1 MQSRIRLGGKRTRY
15 NQRTRLET
23 HAKLRRQAS
32 TSRELAALIRH
43 WPTNW
48 QKAKLS
54 DYIQHAPSA
63 SPFPLGTAQDRISN
77 SGKFKLHH
85 MRGGPMRPLVL
96 IGLLFVVASSLAQ
109 TQKTPDVA
117 EFVSVAAPVVVLY
130 HVRVVDGTGAAAKD
144 DQAIVIAN
152 GKIQSIGPATS
163 VQIPQGAQ
171 LLARPGY
178 TVIPG
183 LVGMHDHLYYT
194 DSIALQVVGGRIGEP
209 GLFVAEIPYT
219 APRLYLAA
227 GGTTM
232 RTTGS
237 LEPYTDLKVKSR
249 IDANLMPGPSIDATA
264 PYLEGAPTRF
274 AQMHELTGS
283 EDAKRM
289 VDYWAAEG
297 MTSYKA
303 YMNITREE
311 LGVAILQA
319 HSHQQKLTGHLCSVT
334 WPEAIALGIDDFEHG
349 PAFTDTEF
357 VIDKKPDVCPTGGSS
372 SWAKQDVNGAQV
384 QEIIRNLVS
393 HHVAVTSTLPV
404 FEAGVPG
411 RPALQPRTLDAMSAE
426 SAQSYLTA
434 RARVALDAP
443 MRALLRKE
451 MDFEVAFVKAG
462 GLLLSGPDPTG
473 NGGVLPGF
481 GDQREIELLVEAGF
495 TPVEAIQ
502 IATQNGALYLGQ
514 QDRIGTLAPG
524 KQADLVLIKGDPSKR
539 IDEIENVETVFKAGI
554 GYDSKKLI
562 DSVRGQVGIR

>member
-1 MQSRIRLGGKRTRY
+1 M
-15 NQRTRLET
+15 
-23 HAKLRRQAS
+23 AD
-32 TSRELAALIRH
+32 LARF
-43 WPTNW
+43 T
-48 QKAKLS
+48 
-54 DYIQHAPSA
+54 
-63 SPFPLGTAQDRISN
+63 
-77 SGKFKLHH
+77 
-85 MRGGPMRPLVL
+85 MR
-96 IGLLFVVASSLAQ
+96 LLFLFMSLLVAAISVAQ
-109 TQKTPDVA
+109 TQRASDVA
-117 EFVSVAAPVVVLY
+117 DFVSVDIQVFVLD
-130 HVRVVDGTGAAAKD
+130 HVRVIDGTGAPAKE
-144 DQAIVIAN
+144 DQAIVITN
-152 GKIQSIGPATS
+152 GKIQFIGPEESA
-163 VQIPQGAQ
+163 QIPPGAQ
-171 LLARPGY
+171 RMGRTGY

-183 LVGMHDHLYYT
+183 LVGMHNHLYYT
-194 DSIALQVVGGRIGEP
+194 DSYTVQVVGGKIGEP
-209 GLFVAEIPYT
+209 GLFIAEIPYT

-227 GGTTM
+227 GVTTM

-249 IDANLMPGPSIDATA
+249 IEAYLMPGPSIDATA

-274 AQMHELTGS
+274 AQMHELTGPD
-283 EDAKRM
+283 DAKRM
-289 VDYWAAEG
+289 VEYWAAEG

-311 LGVAILQA
+311 LGVAIQQA
-319 HSHQQKLTGHLCSVT
+319 HAHKLKLTGHLCSVT

-349 PAFTDTEF
+349 PVFTDTEF
-357 VIDKKPDVCPTGGSS
+357 VTDKKPDVCPTGGSS
-372 SWAKQDVNGAQV
+372 SWLKQDLNGAQV
-384 QEIIRNLVS
+384 QELVRNLVS

-434 RARVALDAP
+434 RARVALDSP
-443 MRALLRKE
+443 TTALLREE

-502 IATQNGALYLGQ
+502 VATQNGAQYLGQ
-514 QDRIGTLAPG
+514 QDRIGSLAPG

-554 GYDSKKLI
+554 GYDSRKLI

>member
-1 MQSRIRLGGKRTRY
+1 
-15 NQRTRLET
+15 
-23 HAKLRRQAS
+23 
-32 TSRELAALIRH
+32 
-43 WPTNW
+43 
-48 QKAKLS
+48 
-54 DYIQHAPSA
+54 
-63 SPFPLGTAQDRISN
+63 
-77 SGKFKLHH
+77 
-85 MRGGPMRPLVL
+85 MR
-96 IGLLFVVASSLAQ
+96 LLFLFASLLVAAIAVAQ
-109 TQKTPDVA
+109 TQKPSGVA
-117 EFVSVAAPVVVLY
+117 DFISVDSPVFVLD
-130 HVRVVDGTGAAAKD
+130 HVRVIDGTGMPPKE
-144 DQAIVIAN
+144 DQAVVVSG
-152 GKIQSIGPATS
+152 GKIQWIGAAGSAQAPA
-163 VQIPQGAQ
+163 GAQ
-171 LLARPGY
+171 ILDRTGD

-183 LVGMHDHLYYT
+183 IVGMHDHLYYT
-194 DSIALQVVGGRIGEP
+194 DSISVQVAGGRIAEP

-227 GGTTM
+227 GVTSM

-283 EDAKRM
+283 DDAKRM

-319 HSHQQKLTGHLCSVT
+319 HAHKMKLTGHLCSVT
-334 WPEAIALGIDDFEHG
+334 WPEAVALGIDDFEHG
-349 PAFTDTEF
+349 PVFADTEF
-357 VIDKKPDVCPTGGSS
+357 VTDKKPDVCPQGGSMA
-372 SWAKQDVNGAQV
+372 WAKQDVNGAQV
-384 QEIIRNLVS
+384 QELIHNLVS

-443 MRALLRKE
+443 MTALLRKE
-451 MDFEVAFVKAG
+451 MDFEMAFVKAG
-462 GLLLSGPDPTG
+462 GLVIAGPYPTG

-495 TPVEAIQ
+495 APVDAIR
-502 IATQNGALYLGQ
+502 IATLNGAIFLGR
-514 QDRIGTLAPG
+514 QDQIGSIAVG
-524 KQADLVLIKGDPSKR
+524 KNADLVVMKGDPTKR
-539 IDEIENVETVFKAGI
+539 IADIENVETVFKAGI

-562 DSVRGQVGIR
+562 DSVRGQVGVR